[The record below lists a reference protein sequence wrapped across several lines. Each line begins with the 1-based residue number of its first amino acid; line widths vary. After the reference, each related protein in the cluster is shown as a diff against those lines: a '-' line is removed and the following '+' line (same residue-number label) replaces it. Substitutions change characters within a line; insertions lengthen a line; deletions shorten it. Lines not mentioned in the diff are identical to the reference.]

1 MIIAIN
7 KKKKEYMAKS
17 NTILSPKKKKKPN
30 NKVEIK
36 KKFPQTEQASNKH
49 NKITVQ
55 WLDSE
60 NSPPKI
66 RNKKRIFIHAS
77 SI

>member
-17 NTILSPKKKKKPN
+17 NTILSPKKKKPN

-55 WLDSE
+55 
-60 NSPPKI
+60 
-66 RNKKRIFIHAS
+66 
-77 SI
+77 

>member
-1 MIIAIN
+1 MMIAIDG
-7 KKKKEYMAKS
+7 KKKKRTYGKIQYHFMTPPQK
-17 NTILSPKKKKKPN
+17 I
-30 NKVEIK
+30 NKIEIK

-49 NKITVQ
+49 NKIIVK

-60 NSPPKI
+60 SFPPKI

-77 SI
+77 SV

>member
-7 KKKKEYMAKS
+7 KKKRIYGKIQYHFI
-17 NTILSPKKKKKPN
+17 TKKKKTTN

-49 NKITVQ
+49 SKIIVQ